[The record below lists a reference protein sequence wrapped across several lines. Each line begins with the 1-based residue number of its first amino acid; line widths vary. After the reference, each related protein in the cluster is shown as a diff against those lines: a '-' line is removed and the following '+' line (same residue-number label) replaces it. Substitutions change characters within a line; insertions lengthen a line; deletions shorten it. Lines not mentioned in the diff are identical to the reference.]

1 MESQADS
8 TSTLGHSRV
17 FLLAVGLLTPLIVLP
32 QLLRPHAGAAV
43 MHGHGYCYLWNP
55 SLLTLHIS
63 SDSLIALSY
72 LSISAT
78 LAAFVYRMRE
88 ALPFHWMF
96 LAFGTFIMA
105 CGATHAMEIWTLWS
119 PVFWLSANV
128 KIVTAIASL
137 ATAITL
143 PALIPKAEFTLR
155 EAAISEERRRQ
166 LDLAHAT
173 LRDRN
178 RVIEQFIQ
186 ALPAAVLVV
195 NRDGS
200 PYYANRL
207 ASALLGPDVLKHSLN
222 QLTGPMFTTGTENP
236 YPAERLPLTR
246 ALAGETSTVDDVE
259 VRREG
264 GQKASLEVAAA
275 PILNDSG
282 EVVQV
287 VSVLQDITDRKN
299 LERDFAQA
307 QKMQAVG
314 LLAGGIAHDF
324 NNSLT
329 AVYGYAHWLRDE
341 LPADSPLQ
349 EPVGEIRKAADRAS
363 GLTRHLLAFSRKQ
376 ILQVE
381 PLDINEVLKEMEPML
396 RRLLPEN
403 IRLEWIFE
411 SGGDM
416 VTTDKSQV
424 EQVVLNLVINA
435 RDAMPDGGRLVIET
449 AAVVLDIDYVHAHV
463 GARAGRHVML
473 AVTDTGIGMDAA
485 TKARIFEPFFTT
497 KGPNGTGLGLSTV
510 YGIVKQSGGN
520 VWVYSEVSRGT
531 TFKVYLPVTYEP
543 SVAEVT
549 VTSSVMTGSE
559 HILIVEDEVAIRQL
573 CANVLRK
580 RGYTVYEAGDGEQAV
595 AMAESPEMRIDLLLT
610 DVVLP
615 GVNGRR
621 VAERISQTHPAMKVL
636 YISGYTENA
645 IVHTGVLD
653 PTVNFLPKPFT
664 PTILVERV
672 RQVLD
677 MGDPRSDP
685 RR

>member
-1 MESQADS
+1 MEARADLAS
-8 TSTLGHSRV
+8 TWGNSRV
-17 FLLAVGLLTPLIVLP
+17 FVIAVALLTPLIILP
-32 QLLRPHAGAAV
+32 QLLRPHAGAAI

-78 LAAFVYRMRE
+78 LAAFVYRMRR

-143 PALIPKAEFTLR
+143 PAMIPKAASTIRDAQL
-155 EAAISEERRRQ
+155 SEERRQQ
-166 LDLAHAT
+166 LDVAHAA

-200 PYYANRL
+200 PYYANRR
-207 ASALLGPDVLKHSLN
+207 ASALLGPDVSKHSLHE
-222 QLTGPMFTTGTENP
+222 LKGPMFMTGTDQE
-236 YPAERLPLTR
+236 YPEERLPLTK
-246 ALAGETSTVDDVE
+246 ALRGETSTVDDVE

-264 GQKASLEVAAA
+264 QRTVLEVAAA
-275 PILNDSG
+275 PIEDDRG
-282 EVVQV
+282 QVVQAV
-287 VSVLQDITDRKN
+287 AVIQDITDRKN

-307 QKMQAVG
+307 QKMQAIG

-329 AVYGYAHWLRDE
+329 AVHGYAHWLHDE
-341 LPADSPLQ
+341 LPGDSPLQ
-349 EPVGEIRKAADRAS
+349 EPVSEIKKAADRAA

-381 PLDINEVLKEMEPML
+381 PLDITEVLKEMEPML
-396 RRLLPEN
+396 RRLLPES
-403 IRLEWIFE
+403 IRLEWMFA

-449 AAVVLDIDYVHAHV
+449 GAVTFGPDYVRAHV
-463 GARAGRHVML
+463 GSRAGRHVML
-473 AVTDTGIGMDAA
+473 AVTDTGVGMDAT

-520 VWVYSEVSRGT
+520 VWVYSELNRGT
-531 TFKVYLPVTYEP
+531 TFKVYLPVTYESAAREAAAP
-543 SVAEVT
+543 AVIT
-549 VTSSVMTGSE
+549 TGSE
-559 HILIVEDEVAIRQL
+559 HILLVEDEVSIRQL
-573 CANVLRK
+573 CASVLRK
-580 RGYTVYEAGDGEQAV
+580 RGYTVYEAADGEQAI
-595 AMAESPEMRIDLLLT
+595 AMAESPEIHVDLLLT

-615 GVNGRR
+615 GANGRR
-621 VAERISQTHPAMKVL
+621 VAERVTQSHPSIKVL

-653 PTVNFLPKPFT
+653 PMVNFLPKPFT

-677 MGDPRSDP
+677 AGEPKGDPR
-685 RR
+685 R

>member
-207 ASALLGPDVLKHSLN
+207 ATALLGPDVLKHTLK
-222 QLTGPMFTTGTENP
+222 QLTSPMFTTGTENP

-449 AAVVLDIDYVHAHV
+449 AAVVLDIDYVRAHV

-510 YGIVKQSGGN
+510 YGIVKQSGGYI
-520 VWVYSEVSRGT
+520 WVDSDAGAGT
-531 TFKVYLPVTYEP
+531 RVRIYLPRAEAP
-543 SVAEVT
+543 AEVREPRA
-549 VTSSVMTGSE
+549 VTPRVRRGEETL
-559 HILIVEDEVAIRQL
+559 LIVEDEVGVRELIQEWLQAHGYRVL
-573 CANVLRK
+573 SAGNGLDALEVCAAHH
-580 RGYTVYEAGDGEQAV
+580 EA
-595 AMAESPEMRIDLLLT
+595 IDLVVA
-610 DVVLP
+610 DVVMPSMGGPALVQHLTPARP
-615 GVNGRR
+615 GLKVIYMSGYADNALGDRR
-621 VAERISQTHPAMKVL
+621 V
-636 YISGYTENA
+636 
-645 IVHTGVLD
+645 LD
-653 PTVNFLPKPFT
+653 GATPFLQKPFT
-664 PTILVERV
+664 LDTLVQKV
-672 RQVLD
+672 REVLD
-677 MGDPRSDP
+677 GV
-685 RR
+685 

>member
-1 MESQADS
+1 MELQADS
-8 TSTLGHSRV
+8 PSTLGNSRV
-17 FLLAVGLLTPLIVLP
+17 FMIAVGLLTPLIVLP
-32 QLLRPHAGAAV
+32 QLLRPHAGAAT

-55 SLLTLHIS
+55 SLLTLHVS

-72 LSISAT
+72 LSISVT
-78 LAAFVYRMRE
+78 LAVFVYRMRQ
-88 ALPFHWMF
+88 ALPFDWIF
-96 LAFGTFIMA
+96 LAFGTFILA
-105 CGATHAMEIWTLWS
+105 CGATHLMEIWTLWS

-143 PALIPKAEFTLR
+143 PAMIPKVAATIR
-155 EAAISEERRRQ
+155 EARLSEERRHQ
-166 LDLAHAT
+166 LDLAHAA
-173 LRDRN
+173 LRDRH

-200 PYYANRL
+200 SYYANRL
-207 ASALLGPDVLKHSLN
+207 ASAILGPDVMKYSLSE
-222 QLTGPMFTTGTENP
+222 LSRPMFTTGTDQH
-236 YPAERLPLTR
+236 YPADRMPLAQ
-246 ALAGETSTVDDVE
+246 ALTGQTATVDDVE

-264 GQKASLEVAAA
+264 QRTALEIAAA
-275 PILNDSG
+275 PILDDHG
-282 EVVQV
+282 QVVQAV
-287 VSVLQDITDRKN
+287 AVIQDITDRKN

-329 AVYGYAHWLRDE
+329 AVHGYAHWLHDE
-341 LPADSPLQ
+341 LPAGSPLQ
-349 EPVGEIRKAADRAS
+349 EPVSEIKKAADRAA

-396 RRLLPEN
+396 RRLLPES
-403 IRLEWIFE
+403 IRLEWMFA
-411 SGGDM
+411 SGGDL

-449 AAVVLDIDYVHAHV
+449 ASVTFGPDYVRAHV
-463 GARAGRHVML
+463 GARDGRHVML
-473 AVTDTGIGMDAA
+473 AVTDTGSGMDAA

-520 VWVYSEVSRGT
+520 VWVYSELNRGT

-543 SVAEVT
+543 ATRDVAAPST
-549 VTSSVMTGSE
+549 VTTGSE
-559 HILIVEDEVAIRQL
+559 HILLVEDEASIRQL

-580 RGYTVYEAGDGEQAV
+580 RGYTVSEASDGEQAI
-595 AMAESPEMRIDLLLT
+595 AIAESPGLHFDLLLT

-615 GVNGRR
+615 GANGRR
-621 VAERISQTHPAMKVL
+621 VAERVTQSHPAIKVL

-677 MGDPRSDP
+677 AGEPRGDPR
-685 RR
+685 R